1 MTEPTAASIT
11 LTTVAGVGLTAL
23 FPSID
28 GNALIGAFAGSS
40 LVAISSK
47 NCRLTVRF
55 AYMLISLSAGYL
67 AAPEVIA
74 LTPLNQSGVAA
85 FVASAAV
92 IALTL
97 HIIELIKTIQLPKL
111 AKHLQVDAVLNKR
124 MPPTPPTPNQTT
136 QNKEQDND

>member
-1 MTEPTAASIT
+1 
-11 LTTVAGVGLTAL
+11 
-23 FPSID
+23 
-28 GNALIGAFAGSS
+28 
-40 LVAISSK
+40 
-47 NCRLTVRF
+47 
-55 AYMLISLSAGYL
+55 MLISLSAGYL

-111 AKHLQVDAVLNKR
+111 AKHLQADSALNKITP
-124 MPPTPPTPNQTT
+124 PPTSQRVI